1 MRYSAR
7 KSNCPTWLEKKASST
22 RQSPFGANRI
32 MLGAAAVAAS
42 IALLLLVLPTSEVRA
57 QTNSAPTIYSSGVP
71 TNVTTGQ
78 RRTISATAED
88 VDRNIIGWRWFLD
101 GVQQREYTFLP
112 SARAKRVVSYTFST
126 AGTYTFKLE
135 FFDAGGLTVSFTATV
150 EVTDPI
156 DPPPLPDNSAPSVA
170 RVSPTSSSLTLT
182 KGSTQTF
189 SARATDDDDNISEW
203 EWYVEDESQGGQ
215 SLSLTGDVTK
225 QFSYTFS
232 SAGDYEVEVEFVDD
246 QLESDSVIWSVEVPE
261 PTTTVGVTVASSPSG
276 RTVTVDGTDHTA
288 PYSGTWNSGSSHTLN
303 VPSPQNISGVSS
315 RYVFSS
321 WSNGG
326 SQSQTVSPTSATTY
340 TANFTQQHFLS
351 TRTEPRGIG
360 IPGGGTWY
368 NHGATAT
375 VGPAPSIDGYEF
387 SYWRKGGAGG
397 SNIGTD
403 SASVSVTVDSP
414 FLVEAV
420 YTATDPPDNSAPSV
434 ARVSPTSSSLTLT
447 KGSSQTFSARATD
460 DDDNISEWEWYV
472 EDESQGG
479 QSLSLTGDVTK
490 QFSYTFSSAGDYEVE
505 VEFVDDQLESDS
517 VIWSVE
523 VPEPTA
529 TTTVSVTVA
538 SSPSGRTVTVDG
550 TDHTAP
556 YSGTWNSGSSH
567 TLNVPSPQNISGVSS
582 RYVFSSWSNGGSQSQ
597 TVSPTSATTYTANF
611 TQQHFLST
619 RTEPRGIGIPGGGTW
634 YNHGATATV
643 GPAPSIDGYEFSYW
657 RKGGAGGSNIGT
669 DSASVSVT
677 VDSPFLVEAVYTASV
692 PEAYV
697 TVRFRSPFRLVH
709 EDSGKVDLTVTI
721 SSSPSEDATV
731 NLVFDSPDDTA
742 DIGFSFYD
750 FQPTVRWI
758 RFDADTT
765 TLTQTVSVT
774 IRDDAVVE
782 LSESFFVKLQL
793 TSETSSFVIIDQNHS
808 IVEVE
813 IIDDDA
819 GTVGFAPDEIVIT
832 EGDSFELEMEVLAP
846 DSNCPIQFQFDA
858 HISYSDPDGA
868 LSSGSTVPSSLEFDG
883 CQIDYAYD
891 FQTSDDSGGKEVVFT
906 LDELTLY
913 PDGTEVRM
921 LKRDPSTLT
930 VRVLDS
936 STPVSNHAPTVSR
949 VSPSSSSLTLTTGS
963 SQTFTARAADADS
976 NITGY
981 EWTVNGSGVGNS
993 GTLTATGDVTRA
1005 HTHTFPSAG
1014 TRTVRAEFT
1023 DSDGATGSTS
1033 WRVEVEAPPP
1043 QTTENSAPTVSRVS
1057 PATSTISLVKGDEQT
1072 FEVSAIDPDGNLT
1085 KWKWEVNKNGL
1096 FGFLGQGHEEPEVT
1110 FSPTN
1115 STTTTFAH
1123 TFPDD
1128 GTYTV
1133 TVTFTDSAGESGTAE
1148 WTVKVVDAPVSFTCG
1163 VEPIGGNTLIA
1174 GKIVRVF
1181 ADVTS
1186 KEDVTDL
1193 YVHFRASHPTR
1204 GLSDEARSD
1213 KKDIDKDETARL
1225 GVQGVFVPGNGFI
1238 VECTVKDAGFLGVI
1252 DLFDK
1257 TLAKRQSEPF
1267 SVGRYPLSSK
1277 EDVRAWLREC
1287 GPVDASFDTGA
1298 TVGFTPKVTQVYDN
1312 TRDTFYKYKAD
1323 IYVYM
1328 GGGRVWD
1335 FHTREKQ
1342 GPSSPVSKSE
1352 FKLDSGSFAAT
1363 EPGEYTYDCIL
1374 STRKFHNTP
1383 FVSAITRLP
1392 TCLLGDPF
1400 TLTLCAIVFVYEL
1413 SMLYEHEWS
1422 LSSNFCVGGFPDC
1435 PFDFT
1440 PKEEKITPTVV
1451 KVGEPVR
1458 LTFGMGGLNG
1468 AANHGGVSV
1477 SFPDLIDVGTDSS
1490 EYEYISDRASV
1501 STVSYTTGESNVA
1514 YHRPGETITTET
1526 GTTASAG
1533 YLLVES
1539 DDGSWPE
1546 DADRTLVLEV
1556 TPWEPGTLSVQYR
1569 YWLCLEG
1576 YDDCRR
1582 RPESGGTDQ
1591 QGWHVGVSTITVNA
1605 VPGRDELVEFH
1616 GDTGGASWDDDT
1628 NWLSHEPLDDWYGVA
1643 TGTDDRVTGL
1653 ELSHNGLSGEIPAV
1667 IGDLT
1672 ELQVLDLGDNGLR
1685 GKIPAALESL
1695 TKLRELKLF
1704 RNGLSG
1710 EIPAEVGDLSA
1721 LERLDLG
1728 ENGLSGEIPT
1738 ALGGLSKLQTLSL
1751 YDNNLARSIPT
1762 ELGNLSSLKELNLYR
1777 NKLSGEIPVEL
1788 GKLTSLEVLDLSD
1801 NSLSGA
1807 IPPGLGSLTKLDT
1820 VYLSA
1825 NNLDSGCIPA
1835 LWRDLDN
1842 DDLDE
1847 VDLPF
1852 CDVALSSLTIS
1863 PGELSPE
1870 FDPGVSRYTA
1880 EVEQSPVTIAP
1891 VTGHGATFELLD
1903 SDPIT
1908 DADAS
1913 AVGHQ
1918 VELVFGGT
1926 TITIKVTSQD
1936 GKNSHSYI
1944 IDVVLS
1950 GEPDA
1955 PTIASITPGA
1965 SSLEV
1970 SWVAPTD
1977 VRDDYI
1983 TSYDLRHIDSSAS
1996 DKADSSWTVLDD
2008 MWSSGSLS
2016 HTVRGLL
2023 AGTEYD
2029 VQVRAGTSAGS
2040 TEWSE
2045 AVSGTPEEGECT
2057 TEGAADSPG
2066 QASDCETALEVLDAL
2081 SGSGTSTVD
2090 WASDNSVEDWDGV
2103 EVDPTTGKV
2112 TRLELDGDSSP
2123 EVQTTSLRTLIVR
2136 QTAMSTA
2143 DLLTGE
2149 IPPELGSLAELEYLS
2164 LADNLLGGEI
2174 PSELGRLS
2182 ELTSLRLQGNELSGR
2197 IPPELAEL
2205 SMLVELKLSGNDLT
2219 GCVPEGLHSIADNDL
2234 DELGLLV
2241 CGPSVELSVA
2251 TTSVAVRIGTPIGV
2265 TATFGESVTGFTVGD
2280 IDVTNG
2286 SAANLSGSGSVYTFE
2301 VFPNAVG
2308 VVTVDMGSGA
2318 AAASDG
2324 DGSEAADR
2332 LTLGMP
2338 YDDDGDGSIG
2348 GPEILAA
2355 VRDYFSGEL
2364 TGPQILMLVRLYF
2377 APPG

>member
-1 MRYSAR
+1 MD
-7 KSNCPTWLEKKASST
+7 L
-22 RQSPFGANRI
+22 
-32 MLGAAAVAAS
+32 
-42 IALLLLVLPTSEVRA
+42 
-57 QTNSAPTIYSSGVP
+57 
-71 TNVTTGQ
+71 
-78 RRTISATAED
+78 TA
-88 VDRNIIGWRWFLD
+88 
-101 GVQQREYTFLP
+101 
-112 SARAKRVVSYTFST
+112 
-126 AGTYTFKLE
+126 
-135 FFDAGGLTVSFTATV
+135 SFTATV

-203 EWYVEDESQGGQ
+203 EWYVEDDSQGGQ

-232 SAGDYEVEVEFVDD
+232 SAGDYEVEVEFIDD
-246 QLESDSVIWSVEVPE
+246 QLESDSVTWSVEVPE

-321 WSNGG
+321 WSQGG

-360 IPGGGTWY
+360 IAGGGTWY

-447 KGSSQTFSARATD
+447 KGSTQTFSARATD
-460 DDDNISEWEWYV
+460 ADDNISEWEWYV

-479 QSLSLTGDVTK
+479 QSLSLTGDVTR

-505 VEFVDDQLESDS
+505 VEFTDDQLESDS
-517 VIWSVE
+517 VSWSVE

-529 TTTVSVTVA
+529 TTTVSMTVS

-550 TDHTAP
+550 TDRTAP
-556 YSGTWNSGSSH
+556 YTATWVSGTSH
-567 TLNVPSPQNISGVSS
+567 TLNVPSPQNITGVSS
-582 RYVFSSWSNGGSQSQ
+582 RYVFSSWSQGGSQSQ
-597 TVSPTSATTYTANF
+597 TVSPTSDTTYTANF

-619 RTEPRGIGIPGGGTW
+619 RTEPNGIGIEGGGQW
-634 YNHGATATV
+634 YDHGSTATV

-677 VDSPFLVEAVYTASV
+677 VDAPFLVEAVYTASV

-697 TVRFRSPFRLVH
+697 TVRFRSSFRLVH

-742 DIGFSFYD
+742 TLGSRFYD

-808 IVEVE
+808 IAEVE

-832 EGDSFELEMEVLAP
+832 EGESFELEMEVLAP

-913 PDGTEVRM
+913 PDGTGVRM

-963 SQTFTARAADADS
+963 SRTFTARATDADS

-981 EWTVNGSGVGNS
+981 EWTLNGSGVGNS
-993 GTLTATGDVTRA
+993 GTLTATGDVRRS
-1005 HTHTFPSAG
+1005 HTHSFPSTG
-1014 TRTVRAEFT
+1014 THTVRAEFT

-1033 WRVEVEAPPP
+1033 WRVEVEAP
-1043 QTTENSAPTVSRVS
+1043 QTTTNSAPTVSRVS
-1057 PATSTISLVKGDEQT
+1057 PATSTIALVKGDEQT
-1072 FEVSAIDPDGNLT
+1072 FEVNAIDPDGNLT

-1133 TVTFTDSAGESGTAE
+1133 TVTFTDSAGEVGTVE
-1148 WTVKVVDAPVSFTCG
+1148 WIVEVADSPVTFTCG
-1163 VEPIGGNTLIA
+1163 VEPKEGSSLVV
-1174 GKIVRVF
+1174 GKLVRIY
-1181 ADVTS
+1181 ADLTAR
-1186 KEDVTDL
+1186 ENVTDV
-1193 YVHFRASHPTR
+1193 YVHFEVSDPSR
-1204 GLSDEARSD
+1204 GLSDEARTD
-1213 KKDIDKDETARL
+1213 KEDMEKGDTARL
-1225 GVQGVFVPGNGFI
+1225 EIEGVILTSGDGFLT
-1238 VECTVKDAGFLGVI
+1238 ECTVKDAGLLGIVDPLDRTI
-1252 DLFDK
+1252 
-1257 TLAKRQSEPF
+1257 AKKIGEPF
-1267 SVGRYPLSSK
+1267 SVAPRTPISGERDDL
-1277 EDVRAWLREC
+1277 RGWLRSC
-1287 GPVDASFDTGA
+1287 GPGVEPGMPTGDGKIDSGES
-1298 TVGFTPKVTQVYDN
+1298 VGFDLQIEQNNERRKKTGEMPVFKGMVNVYQD
-1312 TRDTFYKYKAD
+1312 
-1323 IYVYM
+1323 
-1328 GGGRVWD
+1328 GERVW
-1335 FHTREKQ
+1335 RRV
-1342 GPSSPVSKSE
+1342 GSE
-1352 FKLDSGSFAAT
+1352 RTGRPNVIHYSVGSWTFTPT
-1363 EPGEYTYDCIL
+1363 EEGQYSYDCIL
-1374 STRKFHNTP
+1374 LSRRHINSP
-1383 FVSAITRLP
+1383 AVSALTTLP
-1392 TCLLGDPF
+1392 KCVIALPHPF
-1400 TLTLCAIVFVYEL
+1400 TFTLCAIVLAYEL
-1413 SMLYEHEWS
+1413 SGAFQIETS
-1422 LSSNFCVGGFPDC
+1422 ITSSFCVGGYPDC
-1435 PFDFT
+1435 PFDFSGSD
-1440 PKEEKITPTVV
+1440 VSSSSV
-1451 KVGEPVR
+1451 RVGEPVR
-1458 LTFGMGGLNG
+1458 LIFRMSDLNG
-1468 AANHGGVSV
+1468 AADHGGVSV
-1477 SFPDLIDVGTDSS
+1477 SFPELTDAGTNSS
-1490 EYEYISDRASV
+1490 EYDYVSDRASI
-1501 STVSYTTGESNVA
+1501 STIGYTIGTSNVT
-1514 YHRPGETITTET
+1514 YHRPGATINTSG
-1526 GTTASAG
+1526 GTTVTAG
-1533 YLLVES
+1533 HLLVES

-1546 DADRTLVLEV
+1546 DSDRTLELEV
-1556 TPWEPGTLSVQYR
+1556 TPWEPGTLAVQYR
-1569 YWLCLEG
+1569 YWVCLDG
-1576 YDDCRR
+1576 YDDCIR
-1582 RPESGGTDQ
+1582 RPQSGGTDQ
-1591 QGWHVGVSTITVNA
+1591 QGWHVGVSMITVNA
-1605 VPGRDELVEFH
+1605 VPDRDELVEFH

-1738 ALGGLSKLQTLSL
+1738 ALGSLSKLQTLSL

-1926 TITIKVTSQD
+1926 TITIEVTSQD

-1955 PTIASITPGA
+1955 PDDSLGHAGRLIAGGVLGCADRCPRRLHYLVRPSTHRQLGVRQGRLQLDGLGRHVELWLIEPHRPGPAGRYRVRRAGA
-1965 SSLEV
+1965 S
-1970 SWVAPTD
+1970 
-1977 VRDDYI
+1977 
-1983 TSYDLRHIDSSAS
+1983 RHQ
-1996 DKADSSWTVLDD
+1996 
-2008 MWSSGSLS
+2008 
-2016 HTVRGLL
+2016 RGQHRVV
-2023 AGTEYD
+2023 G
-2029 VQVRAGTSAGS
+2029 G
-2040 TEWSE
+2040 
-2045 AVSGTPEEGECT
+2045 
-2057 TEGAADSPG
+2057 G
-2066 QASDCETALEVLDAL
+2066 Q
-2081 SGSGTSTVD
+2081 
-2090 WASDNSVEDWDGV
+2090 WD
-2103 EVDPTTGKV
+2103 T
-2112 TRLELDGDSSP
+2112 
-2123 EVQTTSLRTLIVR
+2123 
-2136 QTAMSTA
+2136 
-2143 DLLTGE
+2143 
-2149 IPPELGSLAELEYLS
+2149 
-2164 LADNLLGGEI
+2164 
-2174 PSELGRLS
+2174 
-2182 ELTSLRLQGNELSGR
+2182 
-2197 IPPELAEL
+2197 
-2205 SMLVELKLSGNDLT
+2205 
-2219 GCVPEGLHSIADNDL
+2219 
-2234 DELGLLV
+2234 
-2241 CGPSVELSVA
+2241 
-2251 TTSVAVRIGTPIGV
+2251 
-2265 TATFGESVTGFTVGD
+2265 
-2280 IDVTNG
+2280 
-2286 SAANLSGSGSVYTFE
+2286 
-2301 VFPNAVG
+2301 
-2308 VVTVDMGSGA
+2308 
-2318 AAASDG
+2318 
-2324 DGSEAADR
+2324 
-2332 LTLGMP
+2332 
-2338 YDDDGDGSIG
+2338 
-2348 GPEILAA
+2348 
-2355 VRDYFSGEL
+2355 
-2364 TGPQILMLVRLYF
+2364 
-2377 APPG
+2377 

>member
-7 KSNCPTWLEKKASST
+7 KSNCPTWLEKKASSM
-22 RQSPFGANRI
+22 RQSPFGANRV

-42 IALLLLVLPTSEVRA
+42 IALLLLVLPTSELRA

-78 RRTISATAED
+78 RRTISATATD

-112 SARAKRVVSYTFST
+112 SARAERVVSYTFST

-135 FFDAGGLTVSFTATV
+135 FFDEGGLTVSFTATV

-203 EWYVEDESQGGQ
+203 EWYVEDELQGGQ

-246 QLESDSVIWSVEVPE
+246 QLESDSVTWSVEVPE
-261 PTTTVGVTVASSPSG
+261 PITTVGVTVASSPSG

-321 WSNGG
+321 WSQGG
-326 SQSQTVSPTSATTY
+326 SQSQTVSPISTTTY

-360 IPGGGTWY
+360 IAGGGTWY

-403 SASVSVTVDSP
+403 PASVSVTVDAP

-420 YTATDPPDNSAPSV
+420 YIASD
-434 ARVSPTSSSLTLT
+434 
-447 KGSSQTFSARATD
+447 
-460 DDDNISEWEWYV
+460 IV
-472 EDESQGG
+472 EPITVQLGAA
-479 QSLSLTGDVTK
+479 
-490 QFSYTFSSAGDYEVE
+490 SYT
-505 VEFVDDQLESDS
+505 VDEDDRK
-517 VIWSVE
+517 VDI
-523 VPEPTA
+523 
-529 TTTVSVTVA
+529 
-538 SSPSGRTVTVDG
+538 TVTMSQSRSESTSVLIQTTDG
-550 TDHTAP
+550 TAD
-556 YSGTWNSGSSH
+556 
-567 TLNVPSPQNISGVSS
+567 SPQDYTRWTSIPVTFNA
-582 RYVFSSWSNGGSQSQ
+582 NTTSQ
-597 TVSPTSATTYTANF
+597 TVSITIFDDLSVERSETFTVKLTRSAGLPDSVVVSGASATVTIEDNDQATLALEAEITVN
-611 TQQHFLST
+611 
-619 RTEPRGIGIPGGGTW
+619 E
-634 YNHGATATV
+634 NHASFQATV
-643 GPAPSIDGYEFSYW
+643 EVVSPAISCPIEFPIAVPLSYSDPDGALASGSPVQSPVEFLACQRSGDFEVEIGDVRGTEEVEFW
-657 RKGGAGGSNIGT
+657 LDRSGSGAVLTSDVLLSSGRLTVTIL
-669 DSASVSVT
+669 DSDDPSVT
-677 VDSPFLVEAVYTASV
+677 VEFEDTYLF
-692 PEAYV
+692 
-697 TVRFRSPFRLVH
+697 VR
-709 EDSGKVDLTVTI
+709 ENDGEVDLTVRI
-721 SSSPSEDATV
+721 SSSPIENVSV
-731 NLVFDSPDDTA
+731 NLLFGSPDDTA
-742 DIGFSFYD
+742 TLGSRYYD

-774 IRDDAVVE
+774 IRDDVVVE
-782 LSESFFVKLQL
+782 LPESFFVKLQL
-793 TSETSSFVIIDQNHS
+793 ASETPSFVIIDQNHS

-819 GTVGFAPDEIVIT
+819 GTVGFDPDEIVVT
-832 EGDSFELEMEVLAP
+832 EGESFELEMEVLAP

-858 HISYSDPDGA
+858 HVSYSDPDGA

-913 PDGTEVRM
+913 PDETEVRM
-921 LKRDPSTLT
+921 LTKDPSTLT

-949 VSPSSSSLTLTTGS
+949 VSPSSSSLTLTAGAS
-963 SQTFTARAADADS
+963 RTFTVRATDADS
-976 NITGY
+976 NITSY
-981 EWTVNGSGVGNS
+981 EWTVNDSGVGNS

-1005 HTHTFPSAG
+1005 HTHPFPSAG
-1014 TRTVRAEFT
+1014 THTVRAEFT

-1033 WRVEVEAPPP
+1033 WRVEVEAP
-1043 QTTENSAPTVSRVS
+1043 QTTTNSAPSVSRVS

-1072 FEVSAIDPDGNLT
+1072 FEVNAIDPDGNLT

-1163 VEPIGGNTLIA
+1163 VEPIEGSSLVA
-1174 GKIVRVF
+1174 GKLARVY
-1181 ADVTS
+1181 ADLTAR
-1186 KEDVTDL
+1186 EDVTDV
-1193 YVHFRASHPTR
+1193 YVHFTVRDPSR
-1204 GLSDEARSD
+1204 GLSDEARTD
-1213 KKDIDKDETARL
+1213 KEDIDEDDTARL
-1225 GVQGVFVPGNGFI
+1225 EVEGVFISGDGFI
-1238 VECTVKDAGFLGVI
+1238 VECAVKDAGLLGNI
-1252 DLFDK
+1252 DRFDK
-1257 TLAKRQSEPF
+1257 TLATKQGEPF
-1267 SVGRYPLSSK
+1267 SVAPYTVT
-1277 EDVRAWLREC
+1277 EDDKDDLRGWLRSC
-1287 GPVDASFDTGA
+1287 GPGVEPGAVSSDGKIASGGSITFDLQIEQNNEHRANEGEHPVFKGIVNVYKDDERVWSRVGSERTGRPRNIHYS
-1298 TVGFTPKVTQVYDN
+1298 VGSWTFTP
-1312 TRDTFYKYKAD
+1312 
-1323 IYVYM
+1323 
-1328 GGGRVWD
+1328 
-1335 FHTREKQ
+1335 
-1342 GPSSPVSKSE
+1342 P
-1352 FKLDSGSFAAT
+1352 
-1363 EPGEYTYDCIL
+1363 EPGQYSYDCIL
-1374 STRKFHNTP
+1374 ISRRHLNSP
-1383 FVSAITRLP
+1383 AVSALTTLP
-1392 TCLLGDPF
+1392 KCVIALANPLTF
-1400 TLTLCAIVFVYEL
+1400 TLCAIVFVYEF
-1413 SMLYEHEWS
+1413 SQVYQHQTS
-1422 LSSNFCVGGFPDC
+1422 ISSSFCVGDYPDC
-1435 PFDFT
+1435 PFEFAGSDIS
-1440 PKEEKITPTVV
+1440 PSAVR
-1451 KVGEPVR
+1451 VGQPVR
-1458 LTFGMGGLNG
+1458 LSFRTSGLNG
-1468 AANHGGVSV
+1468 DAVDHGGVSV
-1477 SFPDLIDVGTDSS
+1477 SFPDLTDVGTDSS

-1539 DDGSWPE
+1539 DDRSWPE

-1605 VPGRDELVEFH
+1605 VLDRDELVEFH
-1616 GDTGGASWDDDT
+1616 GETDGANWDDDT

-1653 ELSHNGLSGEIPAV
+1653 ELSDNGLSGEIPAV

-1672 ELQVLDLGDNGLR
+1672 ELQLLDLGDNGLR
-1685 GKIPAALESL
+1685 GEIPADLESL

-1704 RNGLSG
+1704 RNRLSG
-1710 EIPAEVGDLSA
+1710 EIPEGLGDLSA

-1728 ENGLSGEIPT
+1728 ENDLDGEIPT
-1738 ALGGLSKLQTLSL
+1738 ALGSLSKLQTLSL
-1751 YDNNLARSIPT
+1751 YDNDLARSIPT
-1762 ELGNLSSLKELNLYR
+1762 ELGNLSSLKELNLSR

-1820 VYLSA
+1820 VYLSG

-1835 LWRDLDN
+1835 LWRDLSHD

-1880 EVEQSPVTIAP
+1880 EVEQSPVTITL

-1903 SDPIT
+1903 GEGDAIP
-1908 DADAS
+1908 DADTGIA
-1913 AVGHQ
+1913 GHQ
-1918 VELVFGGT
+1918 VVVVFGGT
-1926 TITIKVTSQD
+1926 AVTIEVTSQD
-1936 GKNSHSYI
+1936 GRNSHSYT

-1950 GEPDA
+1950 GEADA
-1955 PTIASITPGA
+1955 PTIASVTPGA

-1970 SWVAPTD
+1970 SWGAPTD

-2008 MWSSGSLS
+2008 VWSSGALS

-2045 AVSGTPEEGECT
+2045 AVGGTPEEGECT

-2081 SGSGTSTVD
+2081 SGSGTSTLD

-2123 EVQTTSLRTLIVR
+2123 EVQTTSLRTLTVR

-2197 IPPELAEL
+2197 IPPELADL

-2219 GCVPEGLHSIADNDL
+2219 GCVREGLHSIADNDL
-2234 DELGLLV
+2234 DELSLPV

-2251 TTSVAVRIGTPIGV
+2251 TTSIAVRIGTPIGV

-2286 SAANLSGSGSVYTFE
+2286 SAANLSGSGSVYAFE

-2308 VVTVDMGSGA
+2308 VVTVDMGAGVA

-2332 LTLGMP
+2332 LTLGIP
-2338 YDDDGDGSIG
+2338 YDDDGDGAISL
-2348 GPEILAA
+2348 PEAIKA
-2355 VRDYFSGEL
+2355 VQDYFAGLIPLE
-2364 TGPQILMLVRLYF
+2364 QAIRVIQLYF
-2377 APPG
+2377 LSLG